1 VLVDH
6 DNNQRQVIKNTYK
19 SLFGKVRAWTVTL
32 TVMLYNGI
40 FMDGLLL
47 VIGLERN
54 RSLRDENYFFADPNK
69 TLFNNLYRFLVI

>member
-1 VLVDH
+1 
-6 DNNQRQVIKNTYK
+6 
-19 SLFGKVRAWTVTL
+19 
-32 TVMLYNGI
+32 
-40 FMDGLLL
+40 MDGLLL